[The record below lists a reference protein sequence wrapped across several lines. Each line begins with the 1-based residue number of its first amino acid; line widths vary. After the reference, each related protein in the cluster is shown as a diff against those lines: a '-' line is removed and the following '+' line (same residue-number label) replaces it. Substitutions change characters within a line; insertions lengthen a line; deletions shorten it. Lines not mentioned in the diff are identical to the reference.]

1 MEEIIPISDL
11 QTKAKKYVEA
21 AKSGDQR
28 IIVTQRGRAAAVLI
42 SYEEYRSLT
51 ATAAE
56 KADPETLKM
65 LSQAMRQSGR
75 GERRELKEVL
85 EKLTSR
91 RSA

>member
-28 IIVTQRGRAAAVLI
+28 IVVTQRGRAAAVLI
-42 SYEEYRSLT
+42 GYEEYRSLT

-56 KADPETLKM
+56 KADPESLQMLKK
-65 LSQAMRQSGR
+65 AMRHSSK
-75 GERRELKEVL
+75 GERRELQDVL
-85 EKLTSR
+85 EKLTKR